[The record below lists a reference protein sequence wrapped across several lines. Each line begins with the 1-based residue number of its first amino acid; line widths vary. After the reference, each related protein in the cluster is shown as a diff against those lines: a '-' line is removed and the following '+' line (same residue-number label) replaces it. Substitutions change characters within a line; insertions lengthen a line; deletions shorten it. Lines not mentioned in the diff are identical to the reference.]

1 MGRIGMTPEQKR
13 KRILLEA
20 RRLFV
25 ARGFHEV
32 SVPDI
37 VKASGVSTGTVYNNF
52 GSKRELAKEIYRVS
66 LIELEKRVE
75 VRVSKV
81 HTTYE
86 KVNAII
92 EILLELSEINSDL
105 ISYLFL
111 SDDIAFC
118 KTDDQLSE
126 IPTSHIM
133 FKIFAE
139 GIEKSD
145 LCPGDLTSKVFAFY
159 GVVLMNIKMYFNSRK
174 KDPLCRGNYK
184 DITRRAW
191 NASFI

>member
-1 MGRIGMTPEQKR
+1 MTTEQKR
-13 KRILLEA
+13 KRILFEA

-25 ARGFHEV
+25 ARGFHAV
-32 SVPDI
+32 SIPEI
-37 VKASGVSTGTVYNNF
+37 VKASEVSTGTVYNHF
-52 GSKRELAKEIYRVS
+52 GSKKELAKEIYRVS

-75 VRVSKV
+75 VRISKV

-92 EILLELSEINSDL
+92 EILLELSEINADL

-118 KTDDQLSE
+118 KADDPLSE
-126 IPTSHIM
+126 IPTSHLL

-145 LCPGDLTSKVFAFY
+145 LCPGDLSSKVFAFY
-159 GVVLMNIKMYFNSRK
+159 GVVLMNIKMYFSSK
-174 KDPLCRGNYK
+174 EKDPLCRGYYQ
-184 DITRRAW
+184 DIIRRAW
-191 NASFI
+191 SASFI